1 MTILKRNLTELVF
14 ILDKSGSMAG
24 LEADTIGGFNAMLM
38 KQQKAEGE
46 AFVTTVLFNHLYE
59 LIHDR
64 INVRGI
70 SPITKKDYEV
80 GGTTA
85 LLDAIGFTIQK
96 MINVQKRTS
105 EDERA
110 EKVLFVITTDG
121 MENASREYT
130 TDKIR
135 KMVQHQKEKYG
146 WEFIFLGANIDAIS
160 TAAQFG
166 INKDFAVDYH
176 ADDIG
181 TQLNYE
187 AVNEAVT
194 NLRSGKR
201 IDRSW
206 KEGIERDYNRRS
218 MSE

>member
-96 MINVQKRTS
+96 MINVQNRTS

-135 KMVQHQKEKYG
+135 KMIQHQKEKYG

-194 NLRSGKR
+194 NLRSGKK
-201 IDRSW
+201 IDHSW
-206 KEGIERDYNRRS
+206 KAGIERDYNRRS
-218 MSE
+218 RSE

>member
-1 MTILKRNLTELVF
+1 MKRNLTELVF

-96 MINVQKRTS
+96 MINVQNRTS

-135 KMVQHQKEKYG
+135 KMIQHQKEKYG

-194 NLRSGKR
+194 NLRSGKK
-201 IDRSW
+201 IDHSW
-206 KEGIERDYNRRS
+206 KAGIERDYNRRS
-218 MSE
+218 RSE